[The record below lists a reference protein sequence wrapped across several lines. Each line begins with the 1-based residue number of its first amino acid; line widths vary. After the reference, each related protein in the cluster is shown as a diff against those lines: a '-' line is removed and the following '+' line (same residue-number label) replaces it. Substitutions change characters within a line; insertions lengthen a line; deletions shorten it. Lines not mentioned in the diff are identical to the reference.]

1 MGPWAIISKDIYILC
16 IFIFLSPVEATASM
30 NFCRSATTQ
39 ISTICLV
46 AVFQRPKYGN
56 QFKEGIKYKDVLVV
70 KKKGKKKREK
80 KKKGLF
86 SCSDYTD
93 TKHKCFKFNIYFI
106 FLFLTR

>member
-1 MGPWAIISKDIYILC
+1 
-16 IFIFLSPVEATASM
+16 M
-30 NFCRSATTQ
+30 NFCSSVTTQ

-70 KKKGKKKREK
+70 KKKKKE
-80 KKKGLF
+80 KKGLF
-86 SCSDYTD
+86 SYSDYND
-93 TKHKCFKFNIYFI
+93 TKHKGFKFNIYFI

>member
-1 MGPWAIISKDIYILC
+1 MGPWAIISKDIYILY

-70 KKKGKKKREK
+70 KKKGKKKGK
-80 KKKGLF
+80 KKKKVYLVVLIILILNTNALSSISTSSF
-86 SCSDYTD
+86 
-93 TKHKCFKFNIYFI
+93 YF
-106 FLFLTR
+106 

>member
-70 KKKGKKKREK
+70 KKKGKKKK
-80 KKKGLF
+80 VYLVVLIILILNTNALSSISTSSF
-86 SCSDYTD
+86 
-93 TKHKCFKFNIYFI
+93 YF
-106 FLFLTR
+106 

>member
-56 QFKEGIKYKDVLVV
+56 QFKEGIKYEDVLVV
-70 KKKGKKKREK
+70 KKKGKKKGK
-80 KKKGLF
+80 KKKVYLVVLIILILNTNALSSISTSSF
-86 SCSDYTD
+86 
-93 TKHKCFKFNIYFI
+93 YF
-106 FLFLTR
+106 

>member
-1 MGPWAIISKDIYILC
+1 MGPWAIISKDIYILY

-70 KKKGKKKREK
+70 KKKAKKKGKKKK
-80 KKKGLF
+80 VYLVVLIILILNTNALSSISTSSF
-86 SCSDYTD
+86 
-93 TKHKCFKFNIYFI
+93 YF
-106 FLFLTR
+106 

>member
-1 MGPWAIISKDIYILC
+1 MGPWAIISKDIYILY

-70 KKKGKKKREK
+70 KKKGKKKK
-80 KKKGLF
+80 KVYLVVLIILILNTNALSSISTSSF
-86 SCSDYTD
+86 
-93 TKHKCFKFNIYFI
+93 FF
-106 FLFLTR
+106 

>member
-1 MGPWAIISKDIYILC
+1 MGPWAIISKDIYILY

-70 KKKGKKKREK
+70 KKKRE

>member
-1 MGPWAIISKDIYILC
+1 MGPWAIISKDIYILY

-70 KKKGKKKREK
+70 KKKGKKKK
-80 KKKGLF
+80 VYLVVLIILILNTNALSSISTSSF
-86 SCSDYTD
+86 
-93 TKHKCFKFNIYFI
+93 FF
-106 FLFLTR
+106 

>member
-1 MGPWAIISKDIYILC
+1 MGPWAIISKDIYILY

-70 KKKGKKKREK
+70 KKKGGKKREK
-80 KKKGLF
+80 KKVYLVVLIILILNTNALSSISTSSF
-86 SCSDYTD
+86 
-93 TKHKCFKFNIYFI
+93 YF
-106 FLFLTR
+106 

>member
-1 MGPWAIISKDIYILC
+1 
-16 IFIFLSPVEATASM
+16 M
-30 NFCRSATTQ
+30 NFCSSVTTQ

-70 KKKGKKKREK
+70 KKK
-80 KKKGLF
+80 KGLF
-86 SCSDYTD
+86 SYSDYTD
-93 TKHKCFKFNIYFI
+93 TKHKGFKFSIYFI

>member
-1 MGPWAIISKDIYILC
+1 MGPWAIISKDIYILY

-70 KKKGKKKREK
+70 KKKGEK
-80 KKKGLF
+80 KKKVYLVVLIILILNTNALSSISTSSF
-86 SCSDYTD
+86 
-93 TKHKCFKFNIYFI
+93 YF
-106 FLFLTR
+106 

>member
-1 MGPWAIISKDIYILC
+1 MGPWAIISKDIYILY

-70 KKKGKKKREK
+70 KKKGEKKGK
-80 KKKGLF
+80 KKKVYLVVLIILILNTNALSSISTSSF
-86 SCSDYTD
+86 
-93 TKHKCFKFNIYFI
+93 YF
-106 FLFLTR
+106 

>member
-70 KKKGKKKREK
+70 KKKGEKKGK
-80 KKKGLF
+80 KKKVYLVVLIILILNTNALSSISTSSF
-86 SCSDYTD
+86 
-93 TKHKCFKFNIYFI
+93 YF
-106 FLFLTR
+106 

>member
-1 MGPWAIISKDIYILC
+1 MGPWAIVSKDIYILY

-70 KKKGKKKREK
+70 KKKGKKKK
-80 KKKGLF
+80 VYLVVLIILILNTNALSSISTSSF
-86 SCSDYTD
+86 
-93 TKHKCFKFNIYFI
+93 F
-106 FLFLTR
+106 FLTR

>member
-70 KKKGKKKREK
+70 KKKGEKKGKKKR
-80 KKKGLF
+80 
-86 SCSDYTD
+86 S
-93 TKHKCFKFNIYFI
+93 I
-106 FLFLTR
+106 

>member
-70 KKKGKKKREK
+70 KKKGGKKGK
-80 KKKGLF
+80 KKKVYLVVLIILILNTNALSSISTSSF
-86 SCSDYTD
+86 
-93 TKHKCFKFNIYFI
+93 YF
-106 FLFLTR
+106 

>member
-1 MGPWAIISKDIYILC
+1 MGPWAIISKDIYILY
-16 IFIFLSPVEATASM
+16 IFIFLSPVEVTASM

-70 KKKGKKKREK
+70 KKKGKKKK
-80 KKKGLF
+80 VYLVVLIILILNTNALSSISTSSF
-86 SCSDYTD
+86 
-93 TKHKCFKFNIYFI
+93 YF
-106 FLFLTR
+106 

>member
-1 MGPWAIISKDIYILC
+1 MGPWAIISKDIYILY
-16 IFIFLSPVEATASM
+16 IFIFLSPVEVTASM

-70 KKKGKKKREK
+70 KKKGG
-80 KKKGLF
+80 KKGLF

>member
-1 MGPWAIISKDIYILC
+1 MGPWAIISKDIYILY

-70 KKKGKKKREK
+70 KKKGKKKK
-80 KKKGLF
+80 VYLVVLIILILNTNALSSISTSSF
-86 SCSDYTD
+86 
-93 TKHKCFKFNIYFI
+93 YF
-106 FLFLTR
+106 

>member
-1 MGPWAIISKDIYILC
+1 MGPWAIISKDIYILY

-70 KKKGKKKREK
+70 KKKGEK
-80 KKKGLF
+80 KKVYLVVLIILILNTNALSSISTSSF
-86 SCSDYTD
+86 
-93 TKHKCFKFNIYFI
+93 YF
-106 FLFLTR
+106 

>member
-1 MGPWAIISKDIYILC
+1 MGPWAIISKDIYILY

-70 KKKGKKKREK
+70 KKKGEKKEK
-80 KKKGLF
+80 KKKVYLVVLIILILNTNALSSISTSSF
-86 SCSDYTD
+86 
-93 TKHKCFKFNIYFI
+93 YF
-106 FLFLTR
+106 

>member
-1 MGPWAIISKDIYILC
+1 MGPWAIISKDIYILY

-70 KKKGKKKREK
+70 KKKGKKKGK
-80 KKKGLF
+80 KKVYLVVLIILILNTNALSSISTSSF
-86 SCSDYTD
+86 
-93 TKHKCFKFNIYFI
+93 YF
-106 FLFLTR
+106 

>member
-56 QFKEGIKYKDVLVV
+56 QFKEGIKYKDVLV
-70 KKKGKKKREK
+70 KKKGGKKREK
-80 KKKGLF
+80 KKVYLVVLIILILNTNALSSISTSSF
-86 SCSDYTD
+86 
-93 TKHKCFKFNIYFI
+93 YF
-106 FLFLTR
+106 

>member
-1 MGPWAIISKDIYILC
+1 
-16 IFIFLSPVEATASM
+16 M

-70 KKKGKKKREK
+70 KKTGGKKGE
-80 KKKGLF
+80 KKGLF

>member
-1 MGPWAIISKDIYILC
+1 MGPWAIISKDIYILY

-70 KKKGKKKREK
+70 KKKGG
-80 KKKGLF
+80 KKGLF

>member
-70 KKKGKKKREK
+70 KKKGGKKREK
-80 KKKGLF
+80 KKVYLVVLIILILNTNALSSISTSSF
-86 SCSDYTD
+86 
-93 TKHKCFKFNIYFI
+93 YF
-106 FLFLTR
+106 